1 MIGSAGEATTGARGD
16 GVAQHP
22 IEVILAQRLL
32 AHLSMPGFLVDADGE
47 MLFYNDA
54 AEDVIGLRY
63 DETGSVPMAVWATAL
78 SPRDDDGRALTAE
91 ETPVVEALAARRP
104 VHRSMHLRGLDGVDR
119 TVTGTAVPLEGQGG
133 RHLGVMALFW
143 EDGP

>member
-1 MIGSAGEATTGARGD
+1 M
-16 GVAQHP
+16 AQHP

-32 AHLSMPGFLVDADGE
+32 AHMAMPGFLVDADGA

-63 DETGSVPMAVWATAL
+63 DETGAVPMEVWATAL
-78 SPRDDDGRALTAE
+78 SPRDAEGRPLRAD
-91 ETPVVEALAARRP
+91 ETPVVEALVSRRP

-133 RHLGVMALFW
+133 RHLGVMTLFW
-143 EDGP
+143 EEEA